1 MSSMNKSKIESSKR
15 WQQRNP
21 EKVRAYSAKYAEGK
35 TKVSV
40 TLDNWVAE
48 ELSKIKPPEQPLGGW
63 IREMLEKLAQKSRS
77 GIILTYDDP
86 F

>member
-1 MSSMNKSKIESSKR
+1 MKKSKIESSKG

-21 EKVRAYSAKYAEGK
+21 EKVRSYSAKYAEGK

-40 TLDNWVAE
+40 TLDNWVALE
-48 ELSKIKPPEQPLGGW
+48 IAKIKRPEQRLGGW
-63 IREMLEKLAQKSRS
+63 IREKLSEWAEASRS
-77 GIILTYDDP
+77 GIVSHPDDP